1 MPHKDDPP
9 KSLAE
14 RVATLEN
21 DVGWIKKILEKIDRR
36 TYYILTSVIIS
47 ILLAILAIIAKLI

>member
-1 MPHKDDPP
+1 MPKKDNP

-21 DVGWIKKILEKIDRR
+21 DMGWVKKILEKIDRR
-36 TYYILTSVIIS
+36 TWWILGSVVALGLI
-47 ILLAILAIIAKLI
+47 AIIVALIPK